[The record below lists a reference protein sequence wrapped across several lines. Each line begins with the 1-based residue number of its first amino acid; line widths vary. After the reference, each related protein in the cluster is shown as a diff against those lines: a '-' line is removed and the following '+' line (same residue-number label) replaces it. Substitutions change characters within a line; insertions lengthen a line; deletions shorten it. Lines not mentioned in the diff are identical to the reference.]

1 MEEQKT
7 TIEVEDMIPVGTLAE
22 RLSIPVTRL
31 IAELMKNGIMATVN
45 ERIDFDTAQ
54 IIVEEL
60 GLEVTLSKHVV
71 DDTIPVREKVAL
83 SDHAETRPPVVAVM
97 GHVDHG
103 KTTLTAAITKTLQGI
118 GNTVFYA
125 YHDID
130 NHVEERN
137 RGITI
142 NAAHIEYETE
152 QRHYSHIDCPGHQ
165 QYVKNM
171 LTGAV
176 QMEGAILV
184 VAVND
189 GPQVQTREHIILAKE
204 VGIPY
209 LIIYIN
215 KLDLMLEGDMK
226 DLVELEVR
234 ELLDSYG
241 FPDDIPCI
249 KGSARKALEESDI
262 TNLGTGSVKL
272 LMDTVDSYIKQP
284 DRKKDAPFLMAVEGI
299 FMATGRGTVLTG
311 KIETGTVKIGDQL
324 EIIGGRD
331 VIFTQCM
338 GLEMFRKSMDLAE
351 SGDNVGVLVKAVKRD
366 DVKRGYIL
374 SALNNIKSYNTFKAK
389 IYALTYKEGGR
400 KKPFASNYTPQFFF
414 RTLNITGSINLPENI
429 SFVLPGDSVNIEVNL
444 LSLVP
449 LNIGLRFVM
458 REGNLTIGAGVI
470 TKL

>member
-1 MEEQKT
+1 MYSKKT
-7 TIEVEDMIPVGTLAE
+7 IIKFIKTKPHCNIGTI
-22 RLSIPVTRL
+22 
-31 IAELMKNGIMATVN
+31 
-45 ERIDFDTAQ
+45 
-54 IIVEEL
+54 
-60 GLEVTLSKHVV
+60 
-71 DDTIPVREKVAL
+71 
-83 SDHAETRPPVVAVM
+83 

-103 KTTLTAAITKTLQGI
+103 KTTLTAAITRVLQGI
-118 GNTVFYA
+118 GSTYFHA

-152 QRHYSHIDCPGHQ
+152 KRHYSHIDCPGHQ

-209 LIIYIN
+209 LILYVN

-234 ELLDSYG
+234 ELLESYG
-241 FPDDIPCI
+241 FPADVPCI
-249 KGSARKALEESDI
+249 KGSARIALEESDFTSI
-262 TNLGTGSVKL
+262 GTGSVKI
-272 LMDTVDSYIKQP
+272 LMDTVDTYIKQP
-284 DRKKDAPFLMAVEGI
+284 ERKKNAPFLMAIEGI

-311 KIETGTVKIGDQL
+311 KIETGIVKIGDSL

-331 VIFTQCM
+331 NIITQCM
-338 GLEMFRKSMDLAE
+338 GLEMFRKSLDIAE
-351 SGDNVGVLVKAVKRD
+351 AGENIGILVKAVKRD
-366 DVKRGYIL
+366 DVRRGFVL
-374 SALNNIKSYNTFKAK
+374 SSLNTIKAYDVLKGK
-389 IYALTYKEGGR
+389 IYVLTKKEGGR
-400 KKPFASNYTPQFFF
+400 HKPFITNYTPQFFL
-414 RTLNITGSINLPENI
+414 RTANVTGSIILPDDI
-429 SFVLPGDSVNIEVNL
+429 SAVMPGDS
-444 LSLVP
+444 LVITIK
-449 LNIGLRFVM
+449 LVDKIAALVGDRFVM
-458 REGNLTIGAGVI
+458 REGNITIGAGI
-470 TKL
+470 ILEFLSK

>member
-1 MEEQKT
+1 MFSK
-7 TIEVEDMIPVGTLAE
+7 
-22 RLSIPVTRL
+22 
-31 IAELMKNGIMATVN
+31 K
-45 ERIDFDTAQ
+45 
-54 IIVEEL
+54 IIVKFIKNKPHCNI
-60 GLEVTLSKHVV
+60 G
-71 DDTIPVREKVAL
+71 TI
-83 SDHAETRPPVVAVM
+83 

-103 KTTLTAAITKTLQGI
+103 KTTLTAAITKCLQGI
-118 GNTVFYA
+118 GGTAFHD

-130 NHVEERN
+130 SHVEERT

-152 QRHYSHIDCPGHQ
+152 KRHYSHIDCPGHQ

-215 KLDLMLEGDMK
+215 KLDLMMEGDMK

-234 ELLDSYG
+234 ELLDTYG
-241 FPDDIPCI
+241 FTGDIPCV
-249 KGSARKALEESDI
+249 KGSARRALEEQDPSEV
-262 TNLGTGSVKL
+262 GTGSVKT
-272 LMDTVDSYIKQP
+272 LMNFVDTYIKQP
-284 DRKKDAPFLMAVEGI
+284 ERKKDVPFLMAIEGI

-311 KIETGTVKIGDQL
+311 KIETGIVKIGDAL
-324 EIIGGRD
+324 EVVGGREN
-331 VIFTQCM
+331 IATSCM
-338 GLEMFRKSMDLAE
+338 GLEMFKKSLDIAE
-351 SGDNVGVLVKAVKRD
+351 VGDNVGVLVKAVKRD

-374 SALNNIKSYNTFKAK
+374 SAINNIKAYNTFKAK
-389 IYALTYKEGGR
+389 IYALTHKEGGR

-414 RTLNITGSINLPENI
+414 RTANMTGTIILPEDV
-429 SFVLPGDSVNIEVNL
+429 SVVMPGDSCQVTVKL
-444 LSLVP
+444 VDKVP
-449 LNIGLRFVM
+449 LNLGLRFVM
-458 REGNLTIGAGVI
+458 REGNITIGAGI
-470 TKL
+470 ILEF